1 MRRNGSI
8 PTVDSRD
15 LQLFFVGN
23 ASISKAHGF
32 VDRNLSAQAIED
44 VRPTSV
50 LHNVDFLRTF
60 SDQCS
65 SQREVNQ
72 IKHYFFGKEKAR
84 KLREILYRTELS
96 RHVLC
101 HSELLWDIV
110 W

>member
-50 LHNVDFLRTF
+50 LHDVDFLRTF

-72 IKHYFFGKEKAR
+72 TKHYFSSGKEKAR
-84 KLREILYRTELS
+84 KLREILCRTELS
-96 RHVLC
+96 
-101 HSELLWDIV
+101 
-110 W
+110 